1 LKTLSQIKIKMEKAV
16 IELAKRLQ
24 KNDSF
29 WANKPANKTEQ
40 EWWDAIVKSAK
51 RLVRQAEFHEKYGH
65 R

>member
-1 LKTLSQIKIKMEKAV
+1 MEKAV